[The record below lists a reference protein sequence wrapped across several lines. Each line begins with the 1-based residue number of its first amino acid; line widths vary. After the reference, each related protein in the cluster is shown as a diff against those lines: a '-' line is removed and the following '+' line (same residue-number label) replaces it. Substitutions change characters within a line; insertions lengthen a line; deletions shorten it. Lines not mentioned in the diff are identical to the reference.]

1 MCTVLSVWW
10 LESLSN
16 WQLLTWCGNMSPTLS
31 IGSLYKSVVMKLW
44 VVKHL
49 DSILSLCSPFRPVA
63 HHSLKLPDRTAEE
76 ILRKQMFSKEVGRT
90 GYHANSFPLRGWE
103 FLDGA
108 AYRILITFSFLEV
121 GRVGCLYSY
130 SFLALRVPLQD
141 CQANIWK
148 LTLRFWP

>member
-1 MCTVLSVWW
+1 MRMVLSVWW

-44 VVKHL
+44 VVKQL

-76 ILRKQMFSKEVGRT
+76 ILRKQMFPKEVGRT

-121 GRVGCLYSY
+121 GRVGVYTPTAFWHWGFLYRT
-130 SFLALRVPLQD
+130 A
-141 CQANIWK
+141 K
-148 LTLRFWP
+148 LIFGNWH